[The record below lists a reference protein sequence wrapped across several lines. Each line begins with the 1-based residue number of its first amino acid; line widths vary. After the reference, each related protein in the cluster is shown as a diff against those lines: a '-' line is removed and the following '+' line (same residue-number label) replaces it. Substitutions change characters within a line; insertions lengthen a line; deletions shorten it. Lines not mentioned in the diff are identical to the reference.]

1 MKDMFSAYRGSTTDH
16 ALFPTR
22 SLYRDSNAAA
32 IAQHYIPGVNQ
43 LVDVKFIAEG
53 KVLVNYKSFELKQST
68 QTHHSF
74 VVSFSH
80 DCLGVKET
88 YHMEEAQKLLGKRL
102 MVSIRYKNLV
112 EKPERFFSGIIT
124 DVRFEQGYGSD
135 GYLVLKGYSPTIL
148 LDRAPH
154 LQSFGGATP
163 DPLSYIVNKI
173 LDQGYHQK
181 QLFQSRIKLSRGIN
195 IAYSCQ
201 CNETAY
207 NYLARLAAMYG
218 EQFFYDG
225 EVLHFGE
232 LPHGEKPIAL
242 VYGRDVSQVEIGMQ
256 ARHVNRDFYGYSSLD
271 HEHLRAATATDLV
284 VKGTLAKSSYA
295 RSKEIFK
302 SPSLQQAPLK
312 ASTDQDVLQAQR
324 HVIGSEGINVL
335 VITGVTTIPFL
346 YPGCVVELNMLQP
359 NKKVSSH
366 FTTLIITEIEHAV
379 DALGQYSG
387 KFKAVDAQTGYIPQ
401 PVFTTPITEPQ
412 IATVISNEDPAGKG
426 RVQVQFSWQDTS
438 QQTEFIRV
446 MSGDAGSSDQVKTNR
461 GMVFIPEKGDQV
473 MVSFVGNHPD
483 RPFVMGS
490 LFHGGNAAGG
500 GVNNH
505 IKSIQ
510 TRSGH
515 TLKFT
520 EEESIE
526 IYDASGNYILLDTTG
541 KSITISAPENILLT
555 ARNIQLQ
562 ASENITM
569 HAGENIRIQA
579 EENID
584 QMAGENSYLTANNQY
599 ATIVATAKVE
609 CKTYFVLSEVGRI
622 ETTQESLQLAS
633 TKEVENLSGKKVKI
647 F

>member
-1 MKDMFSAYRGSTTDH
+1 MKDLFSTYRRSTAEN
-16 ALFPTR
+16 ALFSTR
-22 SLYRDSNAAA
+22 SLYSNAAA

-43 LVDVKFIAEG
+43 LVEVKFIAEG
-53 KVLVNYKSFELKQST
+53 KELIHYKSFELIQST

-74 VVSFSH
+74 TVSFSH
-80 DCLGVKET
+80 DCLGNKET
-88 YHMEEAQKLLGKRL
+88 YHMDEAQKLLGKRL
-102 MVSIRYKNLV
+102 LVSIRYKNLAD
-112 EKPERFFSGIIT
+112 KPERFFSGVIT
-124 DVRFEQGYGSD
+124 QVNFEQGHGSE
-135 GYLVLKGYSPTIL
+135 GYLVLKGSSPTIL
-148 LDRAPH
+148 LDQAPH
-154 LQSFGGATP
+154 LQSFGGRTP
-163 DPLSYIVNKI
+163 DPLNYIVNKI
-173 LDQGYHQK
+173 LDQGYHQNR
-181 QLFQSRIKLSRGIN
+181 LFQSKINLSRRIN

-201 CNETAY
+201 YNETAY
-207 NYLARLAAMYG
+207 NYLSRLAAMHG

-232 LPHGEKPIAL
+232 LPQGEKPISL
-242 VYGRDVSQVEIGMQ
+242 VYGRDVSQVEIGIH
-256 ARHVNRDFYGYSSLD
+256 ARHIHRDFYGYNSFT
-271 HEHLRAATATDLV
+271 HEHLRAATATDLG

-302 SPSLQQAPLK
+302 APSLQQAPLN
-312 ASTDQDVLQAQR
+312 ASTNQDILYAQR
-324 HVIGSEGINVL
+324 GLIGREGIQVF
-335 VITGVTTIPFL
+335 VTTGVTTIPFL

-366 FTTLIITEIEHAV
+366 FTTLIITDIEHTV

-401 PVFTTPITEPQ
+401 PIFTAPITETQ
-412 IATVISNEDPAGKG
+412 IGTVVNNEDPEGKG

-438 QQTEFIRV
+438 QQTEFLRV

-473 MVSFVGNHPD
+473 MVGFVGNHPD

-490 LFHGGNAAGG
+490 LFHGGNATGG
-500 GVNNH
+500 GINNQ

-526 IYDASGNYILLDTTG
+526 IFDASGNYIVLDTTG
-541 KSITISAPENILLT
+541 KSITLSAPENILLT
-555 ARNIQLQ
+555 AKNIQFQ
-562 ASENITM
+562 ASENIAM
-569 HAGENIRIQA
+569 HAGENVTIQA
-579 EENID
+579 EGNIN
-584 QMAGENSYLTANNQY
+584 QTAGETFTLTAKNNY
-599 ATIVATAKVE
+599 AQISTQTHI
-609 CKTYFVLSEVGRI
+609 KTKEYFVTSQIGRI
-622 ETTQESLQLAS
+622 EATRDNLQLS
-633 TKEVENLSGKKVKI
+633 SSGEVEMLSTKKVKM